1 MNEHTYLI
9 VGGGMTAAAAARGIR
24 DVDEDGSI
32 GIISAESRR
41 PYDRPPLT
49 KQLWTGKVEVDEIW
63 QGIPEGVSFYLGRQ
77 VTSLDLSGKKAEDDA
92 GETYTFEKL
101 LLATGGSPRRL
112 PFGGD
117 DIIYYRD
124 LGDYRRL
131 RALVEAHDRFAVIGG
146 GFIGSEIA
154 AALAM
159 NGKSVAMLFPEP
171 AIGALVF
178 PSELAHHLNTY
189 YQQHGVEVLA
199 GHTAVGLEGEGTE
212 LTVVMDGGRRLDV
225 NGVVAGIGIKP
236 AVGLAE
242 AAGLEVTNGIL
253 VDNSLQAGH
262 PDVYAAG
269 DVANFPDQVLGSR
282 RRVEHVD
289 AAITMGEAAGR
300 SMAGA
305 DVTYDHS
312 PMFYSDLFD
321 YGYEAVGRLD
331 SRLEMVQVWR
341 DEFDEGVVY
350 YLDDGLVRGVLL
362 WNVWGQVDAARE
374 LIARAEPLTVEELK
388 DAI

>member
-1 MNEHTYLI
+1 VNEHTYLI

-24 DVDEDGSI
+24 DVDEGGSI

-49 KQLWTGKVEVDEIW
+49 KQLWTGDVEVDEIW
-63 QGIPEGVSFYLGRQ
+63 QGIPEGVTFYLDRR
-77 VTSLDLSGKKAEDDA
+77 VTALDLEGKKAEDDQ

-101 LLATGGSPRRL
+101 LLATGGRPRRL

-124 LGDYRRL
+124 LGDYHRL
-131 RALVEAHDRFAVIGG
+131 RNLVDEHDRFAVIGG

-159 NGKSVAMLFPEP
+159 NDKQVAMLFPEP
-171 AIGALVF
+171 AIGANLF
-178 PSELAHHLNTY
+178 PSDLAYHLNRY
-189 YQQHGVEVLA
+189 YQEHGVEVLA
-199 GHTAVGLEGEGTE
+199 GHTAVGLEGGGTD
-212 LTVVMDGGRRLDV
+212 LTLIMDGGRRLDV
-225 NGVVAGIGIKP
+225 SGVVAGIGIEP

-242 AAGLEVTNGIL
+242 AAGLDVADGIV
-253 VDNSLQAGH
+253 VDDALQTSH

-269 DVANFPDQVLGSR
+269 DVANFPDQVVGSH

-289 AAITMGEAAGR
+289 AAITMGGAAGR
-300 SMAGA
+300 SMARAG
-305 DVTYDHS
+305 VTYDHS

-341 DEFDEGVVY
+341 DAFDEGVVY
-350 YLDDGLVRGVLL
+350 YLDGGRVRGVLL
-362 WNVWGQVDAARE
+362 WNVWGQVDAARQ
-374 LIARAEPLTVEELK
+374 LIARTDPISPDELE

>member
-1 MNEHTYLI
+1 MKEHTYLI

-49 KQLWTGKVEVDEIW
+49 KQLWTGDVDVDEIW
-63 QGIPEGVSFYLGRQ
+63 QGIPDGVTFYLDRQ
-77 VTSLDLSGKKAEDDA
+77 VTTLDLAEKKAEDDQGDA
-92 GETYTFEKL
+92 YTFEKL
-101 LLATGGSPRRL
+101 LLATGGRPRRL
-112 PFGGD
+112 PFGGEE
-117 DIIYYRD
+117 IIYYRD
-124 LGDYRRL
+124 LGDYRHL
-131 RALVEAHDRFAVIGG
+131 RDLVEAHDRFAVIGG

-159 NGKSVAMLFPEP
+159 NGKRVAMLFPEP
-171 AIGALVF
+171 AIGANLF
-178 PSELAHHLNTY
+178 PAELAHHLNQY
-189 YQQHGVEVLA
+189 YAQRGVEVLA
-199 GHTAVGLEGEGTE
+199 GHTATGLEGEGTD
-212 LTVVMDGGRRLDV
+212 LTVVMDGGRRLEV
-225 NGVVAGIGIKP
+225 SGVVAGIGIEP
-236 AVGLAE
+236 AVDLAE
-242 AAGLEVTNGIL
+242 AAGLEVADGII
-253 VDNSLQAGH
+253 VDDALQASH
-262 PDVYAAG
+262 PGVYAAG
-269 DVANFPDQVLGSR
+269 DVANFPDQVLGAR

-305 DVTYDHS
+305 DVVYDHS

-341 DEFDEGVVY
+341 DEFDEGIVY
-350 YLDDGLVRGVLL
+350 YLDDGRVRGVLL
-362 WNVWGQVDAARE
+362 WNVWGEVDTARE
-374 LIARAEPLTVEELK
+374 LIGRAASLSPEELEN
-388 DAI
+388 AI